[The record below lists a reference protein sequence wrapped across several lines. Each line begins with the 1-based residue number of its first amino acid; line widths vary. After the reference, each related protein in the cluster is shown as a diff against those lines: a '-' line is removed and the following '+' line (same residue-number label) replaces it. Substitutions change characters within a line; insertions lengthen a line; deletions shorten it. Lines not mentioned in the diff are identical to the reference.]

1 MNNQAPA
8 AADRLSVMR
17 KLGLWGMA
25 QHSES
30 LIRLPLDQHPTA
42 DQMVAQLIESEQAHR
57 QHRKTQRLVR
67 EAERSPARFRD
78 QAAVE
83 EIAYLPTRNLDK
95 SQVLRLAD
103 LSFIERGE
111 NILITGATGCGKSFL
126 ASALGHQ
133 ACHRGLRVAYFS
145 LSKLFQKLH
154 LAQAD
159 GSYLKE
165 MARLE
170 KQHLLISDDWGLQAL
185 SLSERLVLLQLIEDR
200 HGRGS
205 TIITSQ
211 LPVSAWHDYPGDAT
225 LADALL
231 DRLVHQ
237 SHRIELKRES
247 MRKRTAS
254 ANQKGEEKLLS

>member
-8 AADRLSVMR
+8 AADRLSAMR

-25 QHSES
+25 QHFES

-42 DQMVAQLIESEQAHR
+42 DQVVAQLMESEQAHR
-57 QHRKTQRLVR
+57 QHRKTQRSVR
-67 EAERSPARFRD
+67 EARFRY

-95 SQVLRLAD
+95 NQVLRLAD

-133 ACHRGLRVAYFS
+133 ACHQGLRVAYSS

-170 KQHLLISDDWGLQAL
+170 KQHLLILDDWGLQAL

-211 LPVSAWHDYPGDAT
+211 LPVSAWHDYLADAT

-237 SHRIELKRES
+237 SHRIELKGES
-247 MRKRTAS
+247 MRKRT
-254 ANQKGEEKLLS
+254 KGEEKSLS